1 MKYLVTEDQDVE
13 MLAPPTPRPR
23 VDLDVSLV
31 ACAAPGRGRRWSR
44 RERAA
49 TVGSGKGAGRER
61 ARRASRH
68 LPRVLTSATVPTPP
82 HRCAWRGS
90 RIRRAGPRSAPPQD
104 TLDSLLALRSDSLRF
119 PDTHSAHGPSRK
131 AHAIFASRV
140 GTDQAACE
148 ARVLAAPH
156 ARVWLGSS
164 MG

>member
-1 MKYLVTEDQDVE
+1 MKYLVTEDVE
-13 MLAPPTPRPR
+13 MLAPR
-23 VDLDVSLV
+23 VGDRDRWRCSLL
-31 ACAAPGRGRRWSR
+31 SR
-44 RERAA
+44 RVTVPPPGVGGGGAA
-49 TVGSGKGAGRER
+49 ASAPRGAGRER

-148 ARVLAAPH
+148 ARVLAAPR